1 MSSHSTGSPSARGR
15 RRFRDTAIASGLLS
29 RSDLDRAEEIARERL
44 GAAATSDAV
53 IDAAT
58 GDVLVEQEKLTRF
71 QVEQLLLGRSK
82 LTLGQYVIVDQLG
95 QGGMGQVFK
104 ARHRMMG
111 RFVAVKVL
119 PRAKSTPETEAAFR
133 REIEVLGQLD
143 HENLVRALDAGYDGK
158 VHFLVTEIVPGLDLR
173 RQVTRHGVLD
183 EVMAASVIAQA
194 ARGLAYAHAAGVV
207 HRDVKPGNILVR
219 EDGRV
224 KVSDLGLAGSLLDG
238 AGDIGG
244 KRVIGTIDY
253 TAPEQIR
260 HPGQLNPSA
269 DIYSLGCTLYFA
281 VAGRVPFPGGTR
293 QEKAKRHLSEEPTPV
308 RELAPQIGAEFA
320 NAIEEMMEK
329 DPRRRVPSAD
339 MVLEMLRPWTPA
351 EPVAMLRPA
360 ARRARDG
367 RSSTPKAAATNRSD
381 SDADRGSPSRGPGEG
396 AVDDGFDD
404 GRSQG
409 ESSFGTSQS
418 TPAWQQAA
426 QETELPSL
434 ESLES
439 LERLVRPPAS
449 GSGRIVKSL
458 RRSVGAVAATL
469 GRNAETI
476 GRVLARAAGVG
487 FLFGLAVSL
496 LQSMFGESWNELGLG
511 FLDFWSASTV
521 VFFGMAVA
529 LGLAA
534 AIGGDGPSKT

>member
-1 MSSHSTGSPSARGR
+1 MSSHHTGSPSARGR
-15 RRFRDTAIASGLLS
+15 RRFRDTAIASGLLAAP
-29 RSDLDRAEEIARERL
+29 DLDHAEEIARERL

-104 ARHRMMG
+104 AKHRMMG

-173 RQVTRHGVLD
+173 RQITRHGVLD

-224 KVSDLGLAGSLLDG
+224 KVSDLGLAGSLLEQ
-238 AGDIGG
+238 GDDFNA

-260 HPGQLNPSA
+260 HPDRVNPSA

-293 QEKAKRHLSEEPTPV
+293 QEKAKRHLSDEPTPV
-308 RELAPQIGAEFA
+308 RAVAPQITAQFEQVIA
-320 NAIEEMMEK
+320 EMMEK
-329 DPRRRVPSAD
+329 DPRRRAPSAD
-339 MVLEMLRPWTPA
+339 AVVELLRPWTPA

-360 ARRARDG
+360 GRKTARAAG
-367 RSSTPKAAATNRSD
+367 RPVSREAATTTGSD
-381 SDADRGSPSRGPGEG
+381 FEGGRGGPTQEFGEG
-396 AVDDGFDD
+396 AVDDLVEE
-404 GRSQG
+404 GRSHG

-426 QETELPSL
+426 QETELATL
-434 ESLES
+434 ETLEG
-439 LERLVRPPAS
+439 LMPPPAPTS
-449 GSGRIVKSL
+449 GLVAESL
-458 RRSVGAVAATL
+458 RRSLAMVLAMV
-469 GRNAETI
+469 GRNAEKI
-476 GRVLARAAGVG
+476 GRVLSRSAVVG

-496 LQSMFGESWNELGLG
+496 LQAMFGESWDKLGLG
-511 FLDFWSASTV
+511 FLDFWSAATA
-521 VFFGMAVA
+521 VFFGMAVV
-529 LGLAA
+529 LSLAA
-534 AIGGDGPSKT
+534 TLGGDGASKT

>member
-1 MSSHSTGSPSARGR
+1 MSSHSTSSPSARGR
-15 RRFRDTAIASGLLS
+15 RRFRDTAVASGLLPS
-29 RSDLDRAEEIARERL
+29 PDLDRAEEIARERL

-173 RQVTRHGVLD
+173 RQITRYGVLD

-224 KVSDLGLAGSLLDG
+224 KVSDLGLAGSLLDQTDDVG
-238 AGDIGG
+238 A

-260 HPGQLNPSA
+260 HPGQPTPSA

-308 RELAPQIGAEFA
+308 RAVAPQIAVEFEQLIA
-320 NAIEEMMEK
+320 EMMEK
-329 DPRRRVPSAD
+329 DPRRRVPSAEA
-339 MVLEMLRPWTPA
+339 VVELLRPWTPA

-360 ARRARDG
+360 RRKGGQTVGPPGLQR
-367 RSSTPKAAATNRSD
+367 AA
-381 SDADRGSPSRGPGEG
+381 
-396 AVDDGFDD
+396 DDGF
-404 GRSQG
+404 GEGGSHG
-409 ESSFGTSQS
+409 ESSFGGSLS
-418 TPAWQQAA
+418 TPAWPHASLD
-426 QETELPSL
+426 TERPSL
-434 ESLES
+434 GSLVGVFPP
-439 LERLVRPPAS
+439 LEGRARGRARSTSGWLTAVEGAIYRRLA
-449 GSGRIVKSL
+449 
-458 RRSVGAVAATL
+458 
-469 GRNAETI
+469 TI
-476 GRVLARAAGVG
+476 GRIFSAAAGIG
-487 FLFGLAVSL
+487 FLFGLAVSV
-496 LQSMFGESWNELGLG
+496 LQALFGQSWDELGLG

-521 VFFGMAVA
+521 VFVGMAVM

-534 AIGGDGPSKT
+534 ALGGDGPSKT

>member
-1 MSSHSTGSPSARGR
+1 MSSHPTGSPSARGR
-15 RRFRDTAIASGLLS
+15 RRFRDTAIASGLLAPPE
-29 RSDLDRAEEIARERL
+29 LDHAEEIARERL

-104 ARHRMMG
+104 AKHRMMG

-173 RQVTRHGVLD
+173 RQITRHGVLD

-224 KVSDLGLAGSLLDG
+224 KVSDLGLAGSLLDRGDDFG
-238 AGDIGG
+238 A

-260 HPGQLNPSA
+260 HPDQVNPSA

-293 QEKAKRHLSEEPTPV
+293 QEKAKHHLSDDPTPV
-308 RELAPQIGAEFA
+308 RAVAPQITVEFEQVIA
-320 NAIEEMMEK
+320 EMMEK

-339 MVLEMLRPWTPA
+339 AVVELLRPWTPA

-360 ARRARDG
+360 RRKGG
-367 RSSTPKAAATNRSD
+367 RAGGPPGLPRATSRATRSG
-381 SDADRGSPSRGPGEG
+381 SDAGAGSPSQGFGDG
-396 AVDDGFDD
+396 SLDDGFDD
-404 GRSQG
+404 GRSHG
-409 ESSFGTSQS
+409 ESSFGGSLS
-418 TPAWQQAA
+418 TPAWLQAGFD
-426 QETELPSL
+426 TERASMGSL
-434 ESLES
+434 DG
-439 LERLVRPPAS
+439 LVPPPAAIS
-449 GSGRIVKSL
+449 RWIAESMNRW
-458 RRSVGAVAATL
+458 L
-469 GRNAETI
+469 GTV
-476 GRVLARAAGVG
+476 GRVLSAAAGVA
-487 FLFGLAVSL
+487 FLFGLAASVL
-496 LQSMFGESWNELGLG
+496 RALFGESWDESGLG
-511 FLDFWSASTV
+511 FLDFWSVATV

-534 AIGGDGPSKT
+534 ALGGDGPSKT

>member
-1 MSSHSTGSPSARGR
+1 MSSHSTSSPSARGR
-15 RRFRDTAIASGLLS
+15 RRFRDTAIASGLLPP
-29 RSDLDRAEEIARERL
+29 SDLDRAEEIARQRL

-53 IDAAT
+53 IDAST

-183 EVMAASVIAQA
+183 QVMAASVIAQA

-238 AGDIGG
+238 ADDVGA
-244 KRVIGTIDY
+244 KRVVGTIDY

-293 QEKAKRHLSEEPTPV
+293 QEKAKRHLSEEPPPARAV
-308 RELAPQIGAEFA
+308 APQITAEFERVIA
-320 NAIEEMMEK
+320 EMMEK
-329 DPRRRVPSAD
+329 DPRRRVPSANA
-339 MVLEMLRPWTPA
+339 VVEMLRPWTPA

-360 ARRARDG
+360 RRKGGKTVGQQGLQRATSTSK
-367 RSSTPKAAATNRSD
+367 RSAPEA
-381 SDADRGSPSRGPGEG
+381 GGPSGHGFGES
-396 AVDDGFDD
+396 AVDDAFDE
-404 GRSQG
+404 GRSHG
-409 ESSFGTSQS
+409 ESSFGGSMS
-418 TPAWQQAA
+418 TPAWPHASLD
-426 QETELPSL
+426 TERPSL
-434 ESLES
+434 GSLVGIFPPPEGRPRRLARS
-439 LERLVRPPAS
+439 TGGWLNALEGEIYRRL
-449 GSGRIVKSL
+449 
-458 RRSVGAVAATL
+458 T
-469 GRNAETI
+469 TI
-476 GRVLARAAGVG
+476 GRILSAAAVIG
-487 FLFGLAVSL
+487 FLFGLSVSV
-496 LQSMFGESWNELGLG
+496 LQALFGRSWDELGLG
-511 FLDFWSASTV
+511 FLNFWSASTV
-521 VFFGMAVA
+521 VFFGMAVL

-534 AIGGDGPSKT
+534 ALGGDGPSKT

>member
-1 MSSHSTGSPSARGR
+1 MSSHSTSSPSTRGR
-15 RRFRDTAIASGLLS
+15 RRFRDTAIASGLLLPPE
-29 RSDLDRAEEIARERL
+29 LDHAEEIARERL

-183 EVMAASVIAQA
+183 EVMAASVIVQA

-238 AGDIGG
+238 ADGVGPQ
-244 KRVIGTIDY
+244 RVVGTIDY

-281 VAGRVPFPGGTR
+281 VSGRVPFPGGTR
-293 QEKAKRHLSEEPTPV
+293 QEKAKRHLSEEPTAV

-339 MVLEMLRPWTPA
+339 AVVEMLRPWTPA

-360 ARRARDG
+360 RRKVG
-367 RSSTPKAAATNRSD
+367 RSVGPPGMQRAA
-381 SDADRGSPSRGPGEG
+381 
-396 AVDDGFDD
+396 DDGFDE
-404 GRSQG
+404 GRSHG
-409 ESSFGTSQS
+409 ESSFGGSMS
-418 TPAWQQAA
+418 TPAWPHASLD
-426 QETELPSL
+426 TERPSL
-434 ESLES
+434 GSLDMIFPLPEGRS
-439 LERLVRPPAS
+439 RGRARLTGGWLTAVQGA
-449 GSGRIVKSL
+449 IH
-458 RRSVGAVAATL
+458 RRLA
-469 GRNAETI
+469 TI
-476 GRVLARAAGVG
+476 GRILSAAAGVG
-487 FLFGLAVSL
+487 FLFGLAVSV
-496 LQSMFGESWNELGLG
+496 LQGLFGQSWGELGLG

-521 VFFGMAVA
+521 VFVGMAVLLA
-529 LGLAA
+529 LAA
-534 AIGGDGPSKT
+534 AAGGNGPSKT